1 MSAAADADDDD
12 GLLAFLMA
20 CQQCCGCTEQQ
31 EEREKKLCLAS
42 QNRRF
47 QTRVREL
54 PGTTT
59 TPIVCPSAA
68 RLGCLLGWC

>member
-1 MSAAADADDDD
+1 MSAAD
-12 GLLAFLMA
+12 GD
-20 CQQCCGCTEQQ
+20 GGGGVSTEQQ

-42 QNRRF
+42 QDRRF

-54 PGTTT
+54 PGKLLTTT
-59 TPIVCPSAA
+59 T

>member
-1 MSAAADADDDD
+1 MSAD
-12 GLLAFLMA
+12 GGGGAGDGVSA
-20 CQQCCGCTEQQ
+20 EQQ

-54 PGTTT
+54 PGKLV
-59 TPIVCPSAA
+59 PIVCQT
-68 RLGCLLGWC
+68 RLLTWLVLT